1 MKSCLP
7 TIGGIAVF
15 AFFGSPARPNRL
27 SFDLVPA
34 PGTRTLRGRLKGNF
48 SPIASLRGGRSIFP
62 HLAGKVI

>member
-15 AFFGSPARPNRL
+15 AFFGIQPALARL
-27 SFDLVPA
+27 PFDLVPA
-34 PGTRTLRGRLKGNF
+34 PVTRTLRGRLKGNF
-48 SPIASLRGGRSIFP
+48 SSIASLRGGRSIFP